1 MKIQYIS
8 KLKKILSVQ
17 NLKVSKGEV
26 KILKGIDME
35 VPSGELHAI
44 MGPNGSGKSTFCHA
58 VMGNPDY
65 EQSGSIQIGD
75 TDVSKLPQYERS
87 SAGIFQSFQYPVGLP
102 GVTLNEYVNAI
113 NPELSDDEILE
124 LSRKFNVEQF
134 LSRDVNVDLSGGEK
148 KRSELFQLAIKKPKV
163 ALLDEI
169 DSGLDIDAIKSVSEL
184 INENRNKETSYILV
198 THYSRILKYLNV
210 DQVHIV
216 VQGNVIKSGGE
227 ELIEEVDSN
236 GYTQYQE

>member
-1 MKIQYIS
+1 
-8 KLKKILSVQ
+8 
-17 NLKVSKGEV
+17 
-26 KILKGIDME
+26 
-35 VPSGELHAI
+35 
-44 MGPNGSGKSTFCHA
+44 
-58 VMGNPDY
+58 MGNPDY

>member
-1 MKIQYIS
+1 MLKIN
-8 KLKKILSVQ
+8 KLNAKIDKK
-17 NLKVSKGEV
+17 E
-26 KILKGIDME
+26 ILKGFSLNINPGE
-35 VPSGELHAI
+35 VHAI

>member
-1 MKIQYIS
+1 M
-8 KLKKILSVQ
+8 LKVQ
-17 NLKVSKGEV
+17 SLKVSIGEIQ
-26 KILKGIDME
+26 ILKGIDMK

-58 VMGNPDY
+58 LMGNPDY
-65 EQSGSIQIGD
+65 EQSGTIAIGD
-75 TDVSKLPQYERS
+75 NDVSKLSQFERS

-102 GVTLNEYVNAI
+102 GVTLKEYVNEI
-113 NPELSDDEILE
+113 NPELSDEDISE
-124 LSRKFNVEQF
+124 LAKKFNVEQF

-169 DSGLDIDAIKSVSEL
+169 DSGLDIDAIKSVSAL

-198 THYSRILKYLNV
+198 THYSRILKYLDV

-216 VQGNVIKSGGE
+216 VKGNIIKSGSE
-227 ELIEEVDSN
+227 DLIEEVDSN

>member
-1 MKIQYIS
+1 M
-8 KLKKILSVQ
+8 LKVQ
-17 NLKVSKGEV
+17 NLKVSIGEV
-26 KILKGIDME
+26 QILKGIDMK

-58 VMGNPDY
+58 LMGNPDY
-65 EQSGSIQIGD
+65 EQSGTVVIGD
-75 TDVSKLPQYERS
+75 NDVSKLSQFERS

-102 GVTLNEYVNAI
+102 GVTLKEYVNEI
-113 NPELSDDEILE
+113 NPELSDEDISE
-124 LSRKFNVEQF
+124 LAKKFNVEQF

-169 DSGLDIDAIKSVSEL
+169 DSGLDIDAIKSVSAL

-198 THYSRILKYLNV
+198 THYSRILKYLDV

-216 VQGNVIKSGGE
+216 VKGNIIKSGSE
-227 ELIEEVDSN
+227 DLIEEVDSN